1 MLESDQ
7 SDKETQDER
16 PALEVPNKSLDT
28 NVPTQKRMHEESSED
43 EKLHS
48 VSKKLCTSTDKI
60 TTEENNTEY
69 VPEVNGSVKDVNEC
83 AKNTNATDN
92 KDDAKCTSV
101 VEESTGSDIKESH
114 DVNSENENEEE
125 RINTNTDVKT
135 TIPTET
141 SMDSHQKDNVS
152 TEPETNVDAKG
163 EIIKKEKTEK
173 GEDNSKQKK
182 KHSKSQI
189 QDSEVVE
196 GLELSVECASDKE
209 TSSSESEDE
218 TDKKPKPKTIIVKA
232 KPNDSEL
239 DVSSSEAEKSDS
251 QDATEVPSKQNAKKE
266 KKRGRTSFSKTKVT
280 DSEENDDISDEDY
293 SPRTKKKL
301 KKTTVNKKA
310 IKLPS
315 ESKRGRGSAKKVTQN
330 LVVKDA
336 EEKEGHTSFSK
347 AKVTDSEEND
357 SVSDE
362 DYSPQTKRKLKKTV
376 SKKVTKTSSESK
388 RGRGAIKV
396 GVQKSAVKEMKEKEK
411 DEDEDEEKDEEE
423 EKEEQDEEED
433 TEKKAENPSTIDNKK
448 TEESLS
454 DEESVKSKSENE
466 NDSDNSKNEKRKS
479 GTQKTEDKNIQSL
492 KKFIRAAGIH
502 VKSYNDVWVG
512 CKTNKAK
519 VMCLKELLEKNGVIG
534 RPTMEKCKKVKRRNE
549 KLKDVAELNTSNII
563 SEGRVTRAQR
573 NKDSNKEVTKMPET
587 PTKHREARNSFKRVL
602 RVVDSDSE

>member
-28 NVPTQKRMHEESSED
+28 NVPTQKRIHEDSSGD

-48 VSKKLCTSTDKI
+48 VSKKLCTSTDKV
-60 TTEENNTEY
+60 TTEDNNTEY
-69 VPEVNGSVKDVNEC
+69 IPEVNGSVKDVNEY
-83 AKNTNATDN
+83 AKNINTTDD
-92 KDDAKCTSV
+92 KDDAKCTSM
-101 VEESTGSDIKESH
+101 VEESTGSDTKESH
-114 DVNSENENEEE
+114 DLNSENENEEE
-125 RINTNTDVKT
+125 CINTNDDVKT
-135 TIPTET
+135 KIPSET
-141 SMDSHQKDNVS
+141 SMDSNKDNVS
-152 TEPETNVDAKG
+152 TESDTNVDAKG
-163 EIIKKEKTEK
+163 EITKKEKTEK
-173 GEDNSKQKK
+173 GDDNSKQKK
-182 KHSKSQI
+182 KHGKSQI

-251 QDATEVPSKQNAKKE
+251 QDATEVLSKQNAKKE

-310 IKLPS
+310 VKLPS
-315 ESKRGRGSAKKVTQN
+315 ESKRGRGSVKKATQN
-330 LVVKDA
+330 LAVKDA
-336 EEKEGHTSFSK
+336 EEKEGHTSSSK
-347 AKVTDSEEND
+347 ANATDSEEND

-376 SKKVTKTSSESK
+376 SKKVTKSSSESK
-388 RGRGAIKV
+388 RGRGAIKT
-396 GVQKSAVKEMKEKEK
+396 GAQKSVAKEMKEKEK

-433 TEKKAENPSTIDNKK
+433 AEKEAENPNTIDNKK
-448 TEESLS
+448 TEESPS
-454 DEESVKSKSENE
+454 DEESAKSKSENE
-466 NDSDNSKNEKRKS
+466 NDSDNSKNEKQKP
-479 GTQKTEDKNIQSL
+479 GTQKSEDKRIESM

-502 VKSYNDVWVG
+502 VKSYNELWAG
-512 CKTNKAK
+512 CKTIKAK
-519 VMCLKELLEKNGVIG
+519 VMCLKELLEKNGVFG
-534 RPTMEKCKKVKRRNE
+534 RPTLEKCRTVKRRNE
-549 KLKDVAELNTSNII
+549 KLKDVAELSTSNII

-573 NKDSNKEVTKMPET
+573 NKDSNKEVTRTPET